1 MDRYQYK
8 PGRKDLD
15 LLFAILLYVV
25 PTMVLVF
32 LFQLLPIY
40 KAFEYSFQKINL
52 MSGAKT
58 FVGMKNYLAAF
69 QDERFLTSMVTT
81 IRYFLMR
88 VPIQVIVGFLLALLI
103 YKPQRWT
110 GFLRTVIL
118 LPVVTSMVVVT
129 AILGLMMHPSNGLFN
144 SILQMVGIP
153 SLGFLTVS
161 SQALESIVFITVW
174 KNTGLTMLFFLAGLM
189 AISPTLYE
197 ASQIDGASA
206 LQKHWYLTIPMLKK
220 TFAFILITTPIHS
233 FQVFGPILMTTNG
246 GPLNAT
252 RVIVMDIYENAFV
265 FNQMGYAS
273 ALSVI
278 LALILIVIS
287 LLQMRVSKSE
297 KRGKR

>member
-197 ASQIDGASA
+197 AAQIDGASA
-206 LQKHWYLTIPMLKK
+206 LQKHWYVTIPMLKK